1 MPGVVSAGKHEER
14 SKFFRLRSPGRQA
27 AGNEM
32 KYLLD
37 HEPTEEETT
46 WVLEFFRSL
55 KTIVFKDHRQG
66 PFDHIVARY
75 AAGHQAV
82 PENLGLFLHLG
93 HVSSAVSNVEWMS
106 CEPLRYHDNR
116 QCRWVCS
123 IRWFSAQVPR
133 AAPNSCSRACSVVY
147 MYTLR
152 IRRYGGMT

>member
-1 MPGVVSAGKHEER
+1 MMTQDSVVTSRDRVEEFDR
-14 SKFFRLRSPGRQA
+14 VASRDVTRNR
-27 AGNEM
+27 N
-32 KYLLD
+32 LD
-37 HEPTEEETT
+37 DRGCGT
-46 WVLEFFRSL
+46 L
-55 KTIVFKDHRQG
+55 VFGDHRQG

-152 IRRYGGMT
+152 MRRYGGMT